1 MSVEVRPARVNTF
14 APEGKDYLLR
24 VVRRERQDFFDVI
37 DNTDDETWK
46 TPTACTEWEIRDVV
60 GHLVDVTEGY
70 IARFNLARAKEP
82 FPQPLGVTGMAKMLD
97 DAAKRFRSS
106 SRTQLIARLK
116 DSSTKLF
123 EIFDGLT
130 AEQWTGEMI
139 PHVYMGPLP
148 TLMYPAWQLVD
159 YSVHTWDM
167 RAGLGKMQPL
177 SDDAA
182 NTLIPYMFIV
192 LQNTVDADAAK
203 GFDATWGVRISG
215 DAGGSWKL
223 QLKDGA
229 LTYEEA
235 SVAACPV
242 VFNFDPND
250 WVLTAY
256 QRYPGGAAIGDR
268 QLAYKVR
275 RLFFKI

>member
-1 MSVEVRPARVNTF
+1 MSVELRPARVNTM
-14 APEGKDYLLR
+14 APEGKDHLLR
-24 VVRRERQDFFDVI
+24 VVRKERQDFYEVI
-37 DNTDDETWK
+37 DGTNEDTWK
-46 TPTACTEWEIRDVV
+46 TSTACTEWEVRDVV

-70 IARFNLARAKEP
+70 IERIGKSRAKETVP
-82 FPQPLGVTGMAKMLD
+82 DALGLPGMAKLLD
-97 DAAKRFRSS
+97 QGAKRFRSS

-116 DSSTKLF
+116 QSSDKLF
-123 EIFDGLT
+123 QIFDGLSPD
-130 AEQWTGEMI
+130 QWTGELI

-148 TLMYPAWQLVD
+148 TMIYPAFQLID
-159 YSVHTWDM
+159 YSVHAWDM
-167 RAGLGKMQPL
+167 RAGLGKLRPL

-192 LQNTVDADAAK
+192 LQVTVDEEAAK

-223 QLKDGA
+223 ALKDGK

-235 SVAACPV
+235 SVDGLPV
-242 VFNFDPND
+242 VFNFDAND

-256 QRYPGGAAIGDR
+256 QRFPGGAVIGDR
-268 QLAYKVR
+268 QLAYRIR

>member
-14 APEGKDYLLR
+14 APEGKDHLLR
-24 VVRRERQDFFDVI
+24 VVRRERQDFYDLI
-37 DNTDDETWK
+37 DSTNDETWK

-70 IARFNLARAKEP
+70 IERFNLARAKEP
-82 FPQPLGVTGMAKMLD
+82 FPEPLGLPGMAAMLD
-97 DAAKRFRSS
+97 EGAKRFRSS
-106 SRTQLIARLK
+106 SRPQLIARLK
-116 DSSTKLF
+116 ESSDKVF
-123 EIFDGLT
+123 EIFDALT
-130 AEQWTGEMI
+130 PEQWTGEMI
-139 PHVYMGPLP
+139 PHKYMGPLP
-148 TLMYPAWQLVD
+148 TMIYPAFQLID

-167 RAGLGKMQPL
+167 RAGLGEMQPL
-177 SDDAA
+177 SEDAA

-192 LQNTVDADAAK
+192 LQVTVDAEAAK

-215 DAGGSWKL
+215 DAGGSWKID
-223 QLKDGA
+223 LKDGA
-229 LTYEEA
+229 LTYAEG

-256 QRYPGGAAIGDR
+256 QRFPGGAAIGDR
-268 QLAYKVR
+268 QLAYRIR

>member
-14 APEGKDYLLR
+14 APEGKDHLLR
-24 VVRRERQDFFDVI
+24 VVRQERQGFYDLI
-37 DNTDDETWK
+37 DTTDDETWK
-46 TPTACTEWEIRDVV
+46 TPTACTEWEIRDQV

-70 IARFNLARAKEP
+70 IERFALARAKKP
-82 FPQPLGVTGMAKMLD
+82 FPEALGLPGMAGMLD
-97 DAAKRFRSS
+97 TGSKRFRSS
-106 SRTQLIARLK
+106 PRTQLIARLK
-116 DSSTKLF
+116 ASSTKLF
-123 EIFDGLT
+123 EIFDALT
-130 AEQWTGEMI
+130 PEQWTGEQI
-139 PHVYMGPLP
+139 PHVYMGPLS
-148 TLMYPAWQLVD
+148 TMIYPAFQLID
-159 YSVHTWDM
+159 YSVHGWDI
-167 RAGLGKMQPL
+167 RAGLGQVQPL

-182 NTLIPYMFIV
+182 NTLMPYMFIV
-192 LQNTVDADAAK
+192 LQVTVDQEAAK

-215 DAGGSWKL
+215 DQGGSWKV
-223 QLKDGA
+223 QVKDGK

-256 QRYPGGAAIGDR
+256 QRFPGGAAIGDR
-268 QLAYKVR
+268 ALAYKIR

>member
-1 MSVEVRPARVNTF
+1 MSVEVRPARINTF
-14 APEGKDYLLR
+14 APEAKDHLLKVVGKA
-24 VVRRERQDFFDVI
+24 RRGFTAPTGATSAGR
-37 DNTDDETWK
+37 WK
-46 TPTACTEWEIRDVV
+46 TQPACTEWEIRDQV

-70 IARFNLARAKEP
+70 IKRFNLARAKEP
-82 FPQPLGVTGMAKMLD
+82 FPEPLGVTGMAKMLD
-97 DAAKRFRSS
+97 DAAKSFRTST
-106 SRTQLIARLK
+106 RTQLITRLK
-116 DSSTKLF
+116 ESSTKLF
-123 EIFDGLT
+123 EIFDALT
-130 AEQWTGEMI
+130 HDQWASEVV

-148 TLMYPAWQLVD
+148 ASIYPVWQLVD
-159 YSVHTWDM
+159 YSVHSWDI
-167 RAGLGKMQPL
+167 RAGLGESQPL

-182 NTLIPYMFIV
+182 TTLIPIMFIV
-192 LQNTVDADAAK
+192 LQNTVDAEQAK
-203 GFDATWGVRISG
+203 GFDATWGVRVSG
-215 DAGGSWKL
+215 EQGGSWKL
-223 QLKDGA
+223 QLKDGK

-268 QLAYKVR
+268 ALAYKIR

>member
-14 APEGKDYLLR
+14 APEGKDHLLR
-24 VVRRERQDFFDVI
+24 VVRRERQDFYDLI
-37 DNTDDETWK
+37 DGTNDETWK

-70 IARFNLARAKEP
+70 IERFALARAKEP
-82 FPQPLGVTGMAKMLD
+82 FPEPLGLPGMARMLD
-97 DAAKRFRSS
+97 EGAKRFRTS
-106 SRTQLIARLK
+106 SRSQLIARLK
-116 DSSTKLF
+116 ESSDKVFKLF
-123 EIFDGLT
+123 DALT
-130 AEQWTGEMI
+130 PEQWTGELI
-139 PHVYMGPLP
+139 PHKYMGPLP
-148 TLMYPAWQLVD
+148 TMIYPAFQLID

-167 RAGLGKMQPL
+167 RAGLGEVRPL

-192 LQNTVDADAAK
+192 LQVTVDEEAAK

-215 DAGGSWKL
+215 DAGGSWKVNL
-223 QLKDGA
+223 SNGK

-256 QRYPGGAAIGDR
+256 QRFPGGAAIGDR
-268 QLAYKVR
+268 QLAYKIR

>member
-14 APEGKDYLLR
+14 APEGKDHLLN
-24 VVRRERQDFFDVI
+24 VVRKERQSFYDVI
-37 DNTDDETWK
+37 DGTNDETWK
-46 TPTACTEWEIRDVV
+46 TPTACTEWEVRDVV

-70 IARFNLARAKEP
+70 LERIALARNKEP
-82 FPQPLGVTGMAKMLD
+82 FPEPLGLPGMAKLLD
-97 DAAKRFRSS
+97 SGAKRFRSS

-116 DSSTKLF
+116 QSSDKLF
-123 EIFDGLT
+123 EIFDALDP
-130 AEQWTGEMI
+130 EQYTTEMI

-148 TLMYPAWQLVD
+148 TMIYPAFQLID

-167 RAGLGKMQPL
+167 RAGLGQLKPL
-177 SDDAA
+177 SEDAA

-192 LQNTVDADAAK
+192 LQVTVDAEAAK

-215 DAGGSWKL
+215 EAGGSWKL
-223 QLKDGA
+223 ELKDGK
-229 LTYEEA
+229 LTYEEG

-242 VFNFDPND
+242 VFNFDAND

-256 QRYPGGAAIGDR
+256 QRFPGGAVIGDR
-268 QLAYKVR
+268 QLAYKIR

>member
-14 APEGKDYLLR
+14 APEGKDHLLG
-24 VVRRERQDFFDVI
+24 VVRRERQDFWDLI
-37 DNTDDETWK
+37 DGTNDETWK
-46 TPTACTEWEIRDVV
+46 TPTACSEWEIRDVV

-97 DAAKRFRSS
+97 DAAKRFRTL

-116 DSSTKLF
+116 ESSAKLF
-123 EIFDGLT
+123 EIFDALT
-130 AEQWTGEMI
+130 PEQWTGEMI

-167 RAGLGKMQPL
+167 RAGLGEMQPL

-192 LQNTVDADAAK
+192 LQNTVDADQAK

-223 QLKDGA
+223 ELKDGK
-229 LTYEEA
+229 LTYEEG
-235 SVAACPV
+235 SVAFCPV
-242 VFNFDPND
+242 VFNFDPNE

-268 QLAYKVR
+268 QLAYKIR

>member
-1 MSVEVRPARVNTF
+1 MSVEVRPARINTF
-14 APEGKDYLLR
+14 AHEGKDHLLK
-24 VVRRERQDFFDVI
+24 VVRKERKDFYDLI
-37 DNTDDETWK
+37 DSTNDETWK
-46 TPTACTEWEIRDVV
+46 TQTACTEWEIRDVV

-70 IARFNLARAKEP
+70 LERFALARKKDP
-82 FPQPLGVTGMAKMLD
+82 FPEPLGLPGMAKLLD
-97 DAAKRFRSS
+97 SGAKRFRSS
-106 SRTQLIARLK
+106 PRTQLIARLK
-116 DSSTKLF
+116 ESSDELF
-123 EIFDGLT
+123 EIFDALSP
-130 AEQWTGEMI
+130 EQFTTEMI

-148 TLMYPAWQLVD
+148 TMIYPAFQLID

-167 RAGLGKMQPL
+167 RAGLGEIQPL
-177 SDDAA
+177 SKDAA
-182 NTLIPYMFIV
+182 ETLIPYMFIV
-192 LQNTVDADAAK
+192 LQVTVDAEAAK

-215 DAGGSWKL
+215 DAGGSWKID
-223 QLKDGA
+223 LKDGK
-229 LTYEEA
+229 LTYAEG

-256 QRYPGGAAIGDR
+256 QRFPGGAVIGDR

>member
-14 APEGKDYLLR
+14 APEGKDHLLR
-24 VVRRERQDFFDVI
+24 VVRRERQDFYDLI
-37 DNTDDETWK
+37 DSTNDETWK

-70 IARFNLARAKEP
+70 IERFSLARAKEP
-82 FPQPLGVTGMAKMLD
+82 FPEPLGLTGMAGMLD
-97 DAAKRFRSS
+97 QGAKRFRTS

-116 DSSTKLF
+116 ESSDKVFELF
-123 EIFDGLT
+123 DALT
-130 AEQWTGEMI
+130 PEQWTGELI
-139 PHVYMGPLP
+139 PHKYMGPLP
-148 TLMYPAWQLVD
+148 TMIYPAFQLID

-167 RAGLGKMQPL
+167 RAGLGETKPL
-177 SDDAA
+177 SEAAA

-192 LQNTVDADAAK
+192 LQVTVDADAAK

-223 QLKDGA
+223 ELKDGK
-229 LTYEEA
+229 LTYEEG

-268 QLAYKVR
+268 QLAYKIR